1 MLALEPEPCCMLET
15 VEETVAF
22 FRDHLHG
29 EATAAVVAERAGL
42 DLAAAREALVRHVGV
57 CYDIC
62 HGAVEFEEP
71 GGGLHRPSP
80 RPESASP
87 SCS

>member
-29 EATAAVVAERAGL
+29 EASAAVVAERAGL

-62 HGAVEFEEP
+62 HGAVEF
-71 GGGLHRPSP
+71 GSRRRRSRPLP
-80 RPESASP
+80 RPEFASP